1 MIQTST
7 YLDTFFWVM
16 LCFFTL
22 TSTVIMLMTLV
33 NVLRLK
39 NIRLTWRGGK
49 LGGYPLFST
58 LFLAFLVG
66 LSFVAVDKADTAS
79 IKILV
84 SYFVL
89 GSTWFCTSF
98 FMSKC
103 YITDHGIVKN
113 INDTSQTLA
122 WHQVRDFVEYE
133 KEGKT
138 IFVFFYMVDNKNVE
152 NRSIV
157 RLDITIPYNKLR
169 SFRRIVTYKLGRRF
183 DYFHAQDSEITK
195 EYP

>member
-1 MIQTST
+1 MIYSST

-39 NIRLTWRGGK
+39 NIRLTWKGGK
-49 LGGYPLFST
+49 FWGYPLFST
-58 LFLAFLVG
+58 LFLAFIIGV
-66 LSFVAVDKADTAS
+66 SVVAVNKTDTAS
-79 IKILV
+79 IKMLV

-89 GSTWFCTSF
+89 GSTWLCTSY
-98 FMSKC
+98 FMTKC

-138 IFVFFYMVDNKNVE
+138 IFVFFYMINNKNAD

-169 SFRRIVTYKLGRRF
+169 AFRRIVTYKLGRRF
-183 DYFHAQDSEITK
+183 DYFHAPDSEITK